1 MKNLFGFWGI
11 VCAIFTFQLNE
22 VAAQSATAKAQIS
35 GKVLDDKGQP
45 LQAVV
50 LRLQKASDSSLV
62 KVSVSEANGQFEFLG
77 IVPGKYFYAASLL
90 GFKTLQSVPFDV
102 VAPSTLLPEFRM
114 ETQGQKLKDV
124 TVSVNR
130 PLVEV
135 KADKMVLNVENSINA
150 TGSSAYELLQKS
162 PGITIDNN
170 DNISM
175 KGKSGVRIYID
186 GKMSQLDGAAL
197 TAFLRGLNASD
208 IESIEMISNPSA
220 KYDASGNAGIL
231 NIKLKKNKKIG
242 TNGSVSAGFTQG
254 VTPKGNGSLN
264 LNYRD
269 QKKNLFGNVSY
280 NDGIWANTQEF
291 NRKQNDTIYDLNSLS
306 QWRGRD
312 LNFKL
317 GADFFLNARHTLG
330 VMVNGMIQNSTWSSV
345 SNTKISYAPTADFQR
360 TLLASNVQPG
370 TRDNLNANLNYKYSD
385 TSGRELN
392 ADVDWGYFRG
402 TGRSFQPND
411 YVSPSGQLLYQVINR
426 NNMPTDI
433 DIYTAKMDYE
443 QPLWKGK
450 FGLGAKT
457 AYVQTRNTFEFFQVL
472 NGQDFLVADKS
483 NRFNYTEHV
492 SALYTNYNRP
502 LGAKWSFQL
511 GLRME
516 HTYSLGDLIRADGI
530 KQADNQ
536 VERNYT
542 DLFPSGALTYNL
554 NPKHSFNLT
563 YSRRI
568 DRPTYQDLNPF
579 ENKLDELTYQ
589 KGNAFLRPQYTQNV
603 ELTHTFLGMMNTSIN
618 YSYVSDFSTMIT
630 DTFRNAT
637 YIQQRNLAT
646 QQIIG
651 FSIGTPIPI
660 NSWWNGYLNLWGNHQ
675 RFDGSFQSGA
685 INLNFETY
693 GAYMQQT
700 FNLGKQ
706 YQAELSGWFNGPGV
720 WGGTFKSKPQGALDI
735 GIMKQF
741 WNKQASLKISYTDIF
756 FTAPWRSTSE
766 YAGTIINGRGT
777 WESQTLRV
785 FFSWNFGNNQV
796 KASRD
801 RKTGLESEKNRIK

>member
-1 MKNLFGFWGI
+1 MKYFSLFLVIAFAWLLGNSYAF
-11 VCAIFTFQLNE
+11 
-22 VAAQSATAKAQIS
+22 AQGTSAKAVVS

-50 LRLQKASDSSLV
+50 LRLQKAADSSLV
-62 KVSVSEANGQFEFLG
+62 KVSVSEASGQFEFLG
-77 IVPGKYFYAASLL
+77 IAPGKYFYSASLL
-90 GFKTLQSVPFDV
+90 GFKNLQSAPFDV
-102 VAPSTLLPEFRM
+102 VIPTTLLPEFRM

-124 TVSVNR
+124 TVSVSR

-242 TNGSVSAGFTQG
+242 TNGSLSAGFTQG
-254 VTPKGNGSLN
+254 ITPKGNASLN

-280 NDGIWANTQEF
+280 NEGQWHNTQDF
-291 NRKQNDTIYDLNSLS
+291 NRLQNDTIYDLRGLS
-306 QWRGRD
+306 VWEGRD
-312 LNFKL
+312 LNFKA
-317 GADFFLNARHTLG
+317 GADYFLNARHTIG
-330 VMVNGMIQNSTWSSV
+330 VMANGMIQNSTWSSV
-345 SNTKISYAPTADFQR
+345 SNTNISYAPTQDFNKSLFAR
-360 TLLASNVQPG
+360 NVQPG
-370 TRDNLNANLNYKYSD
+370 KRNNLNANLNYKYSD
-385 TSGRELN
+385 TTGRELN
-392 ADVDWGYFRG
+392 VDLDWGIFRG
-402 TGRSFQPND
+402 TGNSFQPN
-411 YVSPSGQLLYQVINR
+411 YYRNASGQELYQVVNR
-426 NNMPTDI
+426 NNTPTDI
-433 DIYTAKMDYE
+433 DIYTAKADYE

-450 FGLGAKT
+450 FGFGAKY
-457 AYVQTRNTFEFFQVL
+457 AQVATRNTFEFFQVINNQNVMAL
-472 NGQDFLVADKS
+472 DKS
-483 NRFNYTEHV
+483 NKFNYTEQV
-492 SALYTNYNRP
+492 SALYANYNRP
-502 LGAKWSFQL
+502 INSKFSFQA

-516 HTYSLGDLIRADGI
+516 NTHSLGDLIRADGQV
-530 KQADNQ
+530 QADNR
-536 VERNYT
+536 VERDYT
-542 DLFPSGALTYNL
+542 DFFPSAALTYVV
-554 NPKHSFNLT
+554 NPKHSLNLT

-603 ELTHTFLGMMNTSIN
+603 ELTHTFMGMMNTGL
-618 YSYVSDFSTMIT
+618 SYAYVTDYSTMIT

-651 FSIGTPIPI
+651 LSIGTPIPI
-660 NSWWNGYLNLWGNHQ
+660 NSWWNGYINLWGNHQ
-675 RFDGSFQSGA
+675 RFDGAFQSGA

-700 FNLGKQ
+700 FNMGKN
-706 YQAELSGWFNGPGV
+706 YTAELSGWFNGPGV
-720 WGGTFKSKPQGALDI
+720 WGGTFRSKPQGALDI
-735 GIMKQF
+735 GLMKQF
-741 WNKQASLKISYTDIF
+741 WNKQASLKISYSDIF

-766 YAGTIINGRGT
+766 YAGTVIYGRGT
-777 WESQTLRV
+777 WESQTLRI

>member
-1 MKNLFGFWGI
+1 MRFCLLLFGWLTSFSFFI
-11 VCAIFTFQLNE
+11 IPSY
-22 VAAQSATAKAQIS
+22 AQSPLPKAQVN
-35 GKVLDDKGQP
+35 GRVLDDKGQP

-77 IVPGKYFYAASLL
+77 IPPGKYFYAASLL
-90 GFKTLQSVPFDV
+90 GFKNLQSLPFEV
-102 VAPSTLLPEFRM
+102 SSPTTLLPEFRM
-114 ETQGQKLKDV
+114 EVQGQKLKDV
-124 TVSVNR
+124 TVSVFR

-186 GKMSQLDGAAL
+186 GKMSQLDGASL
-197 TAFLRGLNASD
+197 MAFLRGLSASD

-242 TNGSVSAGFTQG
+242 TNGSLSAGVTQG
-254 VTPKGNGSLN
+254 VTPKGNASLN

-269 QKKNLFGNVSY
+269 QKKNLFGNLSY
-280 NDGIWANTQEF
+280 NDGIW
-291 NRKQNDTIYDLNSLS
+291 QNGQNFYRIQRDTVYDLKGLT
-306 QWRGRD
+306 QWQGRD
-312 LNFKL
+312 WNFKV
-317 GADFFLNARHTLG
+317 GADFFLNSKNTLG
-330 VMVNGMIQNSTWSSV
+330 VMANGMLQNSTWSSV
-345 SNTKISYAPTADFQR
+345 SNTNIAFAPTQDFNRSLFAQ
-360 TLLASNVQPG
+360 NVQPG
-370 TRDNLNANLNYKYSD
+370 SRTNLNANVNYKYSD
-385 TSGRELN
+385 TSGKELN
-392 ADVDWGYFRG
+392 MDLDWGIFRG
-402 TGRSFQPND
+402 KGNSFQPNQ
-411 YVSPSGQLLYQVINR
+411 YRNAGGQLLYQVINR

-433 DIYTAKMDYE
+433 DIYTVKADYE

-450 FGLGAKT
+450 LGFGGKS
-457 AYVQTRNTFEFFQVL
+457 AYVETRNTFEFYQVMSGENVL
-472 NGQDFLVADKS
+472 ALDKS
-483 NRFNYTEHV
+483 NRFNYTEQV
-492 SALYTNYNRP
+492 NALYANYNRS
-502 LGAKWSFQL
+502 LNRKWSLQA

-516 HTYSLGDLIRADGI
+516 NTRSIGDLIRADG
-530 KQADNQ
+530 KVQADNR

-542 DLFPSGALTYNL
+542 DLFPSAALTYTI
-554 NPKHSFNLT
+554 NPKHSLNLT

-618 YSYVSDFSTMIT
+618 YAYVTDFSTVIT
-630 DTFRNAT
+630 DTLRNAT

-651 FSIGTPIPI
+651 MSVGTPIPI
-660 NSWWNGYLNLWGNHQ
+660 NSWWNGYVNLWGNIQ

-685 INLNFETY
+685 INLKFETF
-693 GAYMQQT
+693 GAYLQQT
-700 FNLGKQ
+700 FNLGKN
-706 YQAELSGWFNGPGV
+706 YTAEISGWFNGPNV
-720 WGGTFKSKPQGALDI
+720 WGGTFKTKPQGALDL
-735 GIMKQF
+735 GLMKQF
-741 WNKQASLKISYTDIF
+741 WNKQASLKVTITDIF

-766 YAGTIINGRGT
+766 YAGTFINGRGD
-777 WESQTLRV
+777 WESRTFRV

-796 KASRD
+796 KASRE
-801 RKTGLESEKNRIK
+801 RRTGLESEKNRIK

>member
-1 MKNLFGFWGI
+1 MRHYFLLFCWLIAFSFLH
-11 VCAIFTFQLNE
+11 VLTF
-22 VAAQSATAKAQIS
+22 AQSPVVKAQVS
-35 GKVLDDKGQP
+35 GRVLDDKNLP

-62 KVSVSEANGQFEFLG
+62 KVSVSEANGQFEFLA
-77 IVPGKYFYAASLL
+77 ISPGKYFYSASLL
-90 GFKTLQSVPFDV
+90 GFKNVQSIPFEV
-102 VAPSTLLPEFRM
+102 VTPTTLLPEFRM
-114 ETQGQKLKDV
+114 EVQGQKLKDV
-124 TVSVNR
+124 TVSFNR

-135 KADKMVLNVENSINA
+135 KADKMILNVENSINA

-162 PGITIDNN
+162 PGISIDNN

-197 TAFLRGLNASD
+197 TAYLRGLNASD

-231 NIKLKKNKKIG
+231 NIKLKKNRKIG
-242 TNGSVSAGFTQG
+242 TNGSLSAGFTQG
-254 VTPKGNGSLN
+254 ITPKGNASLN

-269 QKKNLFGNVSY
+269 QKKNLFGNISY
-280 NDGIWANTQEF
+280 NDGIYANTQNF
-291 NRKQNDTIYDLNSLS
+291 NRIQRDTIYDLLGLS
-306 QWRGRD
+306 QWKGRD
-312 LNFKL
+312 LNFKV
-317 GADFFLNARHTLG
+317 GTDFFLNSKHTIG
-330 VMVNGMIQNSTWSSV
+330 VMVNGMVQNSNWSSV
-345 SNTKISYAPTADFQR
+345 SSTKISYAPTADFQR
-360 TLLASNVQPG
+360 TLIASNVQPG
-370 TRDNLNANLNYKYSD
+370 TRDNLNANLNYRYAD

-392 ADVDWGYFRG
+392 ADIDWGYFRG
-402 TGRSFQPND
+402 TGRSYQPND
-411 YVSPSGQLLYQVINR
+411 YRNPSGQSLYQVINR

-433 DIYTAKMDYE
+433 DIYTAKLDYE

-450 FGLGAKT
+450 LGLGAKT
-457 AYVQTRNTFEFFQVL
+457 AYVQTRNVFEFYQVL

-492 SALYTNYNRP
+492 SALYANYNRP
-502 LGAKWSFQL
+502 LGSKWSFQA

-516 HTYSLGDLIRADGI
+516 HTYSLGDLIRSDGQV
-530 KQADNQ
+530 QADNR

-542 DLFPSGALTYNL
+542 DLFPSGALTYNH

-589 KGNAFLRPQYTQNV
+589 KGNAFLRPQYTQNL
-603 ELTHTFLGMMNTSIN
+603 ELTHTFMGMMNTGI
-618 YSYVSDFSTMIT
+618 SYAYVNDFSTVIT
-630 DTFRNAT
+630 DTLRNAT

-646 QQIIG
+646 QQIWG
-651 FSIGTPIPI
+651 LSIGTPIPI
-660 NSWWNGYLNLWGNHQ
+660 NSWWNGYINLWGNLQ

-685 INLNFETY
+685 INLKFETF
-693 GAYMQQT
+693 GVYMQQT
-700 FNLGKQ
+700 FNLGKN
-706 YQAELSGWFNGPGV
+706 YTAELSGWFNGPNV
-720 WGGTFKSKPQGALDI
+720 WGGTFKTKPQGALDL
-735 GIMKQF
+735 GLMKQF
-741 WNKQASLKISYTDIF
+741 WNKQASLKLSVTDIF
-756 FTAPWRSTSE
+756 FTAPWRSTSD
-766 YAGTIINGRGT
+766 YAGTRIVGYGN
-777 WESQTLRV
+777 WESRTLRV
-785 FFSWNFGNNQV
+785 FFSWNFGNSQV
-796 KASRD
+796 KSSRD